1 MMRGGRFLPL
11 VIATLAGGCGEGS
24 SSSPAAA
31 PPAVETRPISSTK
44 AETDIKLVTPTQETR
59 GSVLETS
66 GKIQFNEEAVT
77 RVHSPVTGRVV
88 EVLAKPGDV
97 VEAGHALFTLD
108 SPDLGQAKSDY
119 VKAISDV
126 ERADKALR
134 LAKELFEVKAIPQ
147 KDIRETESD
156 YRKAVAERERAAS
169 RLRTLGLPDSQ
180 VAEVGARADT
190 GTRLLVRAPR
200 SGVIVERNLV
210 PGQVVAYGQ
219 SDTPINL
226 FVIADLRTMWV
237 LADVYEPDVPKIRHG
252 ESVVVTLPCCPKD
265 RYEGQVN
272 YISDVVDKE
281 TRTVKVRAV
290 VPNRG
295 RSLKAEM
302 FVRVAIGIG
311 NRQVL
316 TLPQSAI
323 HREYG
328 DTFVIVKKGNEEYER
343 RPVKVGADLN
353 GSVEVLEGVR
363 PGDLVASTGSI
374 LLKRVAK

>member
-1 MMRGGRFLPL
+1 M
-11 VIATLAGGCGEGS
+11 
-24 SSSPAAA
+24 
-31 PPAVETRPISSTK
+31 ETRPTSSTK

-180 VAEVGARADT
+180 LAEVEARADT

-265 RYEGQVN
+265 RYEGQV
-272 YISDVVDKE
+272 
-281 TRTVKVRAV
+281 
-290 VPNRG
+290 
-295 RSLKAEM
+295 
-302 FVRVAIGIG
+302 
-311 NRQVL
+311 
-316 TLPQSAI
+316 
-323 HREYG
+323 
-328 DTFVIVKKGNEEYER
+328 
-343 RPVKVGADLN
+343 
-353 GSVEVLEGVR
+353 
-363 PGDLVASTGSI
+363 
-374 LLKRVAK
+374 